1 MRKGSSAPRTKRGR
15 LGGTLIPVACATD
28 DCPGTS
34 VLAYPGEGPY
44 QGGMFLEK
52 GWLSMSEPESPAVLY
67 LCPKCA
73 AEEVAAADAEIARLS
88 KKSRRKVSG

>member
-1 MRKGSSAPRTKRGR
+1 M
-15 LGGTLIPVACATD
+15 GGTLIPVACATD